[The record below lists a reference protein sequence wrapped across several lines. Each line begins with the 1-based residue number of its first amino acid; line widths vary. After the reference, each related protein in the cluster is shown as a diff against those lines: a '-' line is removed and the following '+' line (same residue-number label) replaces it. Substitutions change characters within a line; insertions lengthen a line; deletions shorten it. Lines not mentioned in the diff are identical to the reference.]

1 MPPVSITLRGTP
13 LSEFA
18 AEAARAESLG
28 YAGAFST
35 ESANDPF
42 LPIALAAGATSAIG
56 LGTSIALA
64 FPRSPLL
71 TAHSAWDLQRLTG
84 GRFTLGLGTQV
95 RAHIERR
102 FSADFAPAAARMRE
116 YVQALRAIW
125 TAWQDGS
132 ELAFEGQH
140 YRHTLMPPNFRPA
153 PLDGPP
159 PPIHLAAVRERM
171 LGVAGEVADGVL
183 LHAFLTEQ
191 HLRDVVL
198 PALGTRD
205 LHVACGLFVATDD
218 EEWESARR
226 RVAFYG
232 STPGYWGVLETHGLK
247 GLGERLHALSREGRW
262 AEMPALVGDD
272 VLALFCVRTP
282 QEAAGRAALV
292 DAIGLNGGA
301 DADLG
306 ALAPFARAVAVA
318 GRSDERLG
326 VAEW

>member
-13 LSEFA
+13 LADFA
-18 AEAARAESLG
+18 AEAARAEEHG

-42 LPIALAAGATSAIG
+42 LPIALAAGATERIG
-56 LGTSIALA
+56 LGTSIAVA

-95 RAHIERR
+95 RAHVERR
-102 FSADFAPAAARMRE
+102 FSAPFDHPAPRMAE
-116 YVQALRAIW
+116 YVGALRAIW
-125 TAWQDGS
+125 TAWQEGGDLGFDGR
-132 ELAFEGQH
+132 F

-159 PPIHLAAVRERM
+159 PAVHLAAVRERM
-171 LGVAGEVADGVL
+171 LAVAGEVADGVL
-183 LHAFLTEQ
+183 LHAFLTED

-205 LHVACGLFVATDD
+205 LHVACGLFVATGD

-232 STPGYWGVLETHGLK
+232 STPGYWGALETHGLK
-247 GLGERLHALSREGRW
+247 PLGERLHALSREGRW
-262 AEMPALVGDD
+262 AEMAGLVDDD

-282 QEAAGRAALV
+282 AEAAGRAALV
-292 DAIGLNGGA
+292 DSIGLNGGA

-306 ALAPFARAVAVA
+306 ALAPFARELAA
-318 GRSDERLG
+318 L
-326 VAEW
+326 

>member
-1 MPPVSITLRGTP
+1 MPDVSITLRGTP
-13 LSEFA
+13 LAEFA
-18 AEAARAESLG
+18 SEAARAEELG
-28 YAGAFST
+28 YAGVFST

-42 LPIALAAGATSAIG
+42 LPLALAAGSTSRVR
-56 LGTSIALA
+56 LGTSVAIA
-64 FPRSPLL
+64 FPRSPVQ

-84 GRFTLGLGTQV
+84 GRFVLGLGTQV
-95 RAHIERR
+95 RAHVERR
-102 FSADFAPAAARMRE
+102 FSAEFRPAAARMRE
-116 YVQALRAIW
+116 YVGALRAVFA
-125 TAWQDGS
+125 AWQ
-132 ELAFEGQH
+132 EGGALDF
-140 YRHTLMPPNFRPA
+140 RGEFWSHTLMPPNFSPP

-183 LHAFLTEQ
+183 LHAFLTED

-205 LHVACGLFVATDD
+205 LHVGCGLFVATSE

-247 GLGERLHALSREGRW
+247 TLGERLHACTKEGRW
-262 AEMPALVGDD
+262 ADMPGLVDDD
-272 VLALFCVRTP
+272 VLALFCVRSP
-282 QEAAGRAALV
+282 EEAAGRAALV
-292 DAIGLNGGA
+292 DSIGLNGGA

-306 ALAPFARAVAVA
+306 ALASFARELAA
-318 GRSDERLG
+318 L
-326 VAEW
+326 

>member
-1 MPPVSITLRGTP
+1 MPRVSVTLRG
-13 LSEFA
+13 LALERFA
-18 AEAARAESLG
+18 GEAARAEQLG
-28 YAGAFST
+28 YAGVSST

-42 LPIALAAGATSAIG
+42 LPVALAAATTDRVR

-64 FPRSPLL
+64 FPRSPVV

-84 GRFTLGLGTQV
+84 GRFTLGLGTQI
-95 RAHIERR
+95 RAHVERR
-102 FSADFAPAAARMRE
+102 FSAEFRPAAARMRE
-116 YVQALRAIW
+116 YVQAVRAIW
-125 TAWQDGS
+125 EAWQTGG
-132 ELAFEGQH
+132 ELRFEGEH
-140 YRHTLMPPNFRPA
+140 YAHTLMPPNFRPA
-153 PLDGPP
+153 PLDTPP

-205 LHVACGLFVATDD
+205 LHVGCGLFVATSD

-247 GLGERLHALSREGRW
+247 ALGERLHACSKAGEW
-262 AEMPALVGDD
+262 ARMSALVDD
-272 VLALFCVRTP
+272 EVLALFCVRTP
-282 QEAAGRAALV
+282 QEAARRGALV
-292 DAIGLNGGA
+292 DAFGLNAGA

-306 ALAPFARAVAVA
+306 ALAPFARELAA
-318 GRSDERLG
+318 L
-326 VAEW
+326 